1 MSGHTSGMAPG
12 TSRPLPHPRCW
23 ATSSCVLLP
32 CRPLCPLPSA
42 VCCCPLP
49 PTALSVHTGWA
60 VAAATTAAAS
70 LVPRVRAGSR
80 ARPTCRH
87 REPRGCGRRSLNQ
100 RESMSVCPAGS
111 HKPRRQ
117 PQGRATQNGAG
128 PPTGPPSLGHQLPA
142 SQAFPWA
149 LSATRARPNL
159 APQPCEHLDWLAALP
174 PSPAAGRC
182 TPAWGPRRRVG
193 APGLPSSLCQVP
205 GQR

>member
-12 TSRPLPHPRCW
+12 PSRPLPYPRCW
-23 ATSSCVLLP
+23 AASSCVLLP

-49 PTALSVHTGWA
+49 PTALPVHTGWA

-128 PPTGPPSLGHQLPA
+128 PPTGPPSPGHQLPA